1 MNGYILDADLCAP
14 PWTEKTKKKADSKRE
29 LRLCP
34 SERILITEVNGSR
47 RHGPLCIECLLD
59 TRLIF
64 DTILVG
70 DLKKRLIKVH

>member
-1 MNGYILDADLCAP
+1 MGIYSMLICAHPPGQRRQKRKENG
-14 PWTEKTKKKADSKRE
+14 KRE
-29 LRLCP
+29 SRLC
-34 SERILITEVNGSR
+34 SSGRILTTEVNGSR